1 MPIQKEQGRQ
11 WSLSAQIT
19 VTFDQDLGVDSVADT
34 TVLQEAFRLP
44 VGARVTGGEII
55 VEEVWDNDTTAT
67 IDLGN
72 TGDADRYTDTA
83 PVNLVNLGRT
93 ALDLDGLAVGSAE
106 RDVEIDPIFTG
117 TNATQGRAVI
127 RIEYTIDGK
136 ANEVQPLDV
145 DEYGSARTAV

>member
-19 VTFDQDLGVDSVADT
+19 VTFDQDLGGDTAADT
-34 TVLQEAFRLP
+34 AVLQEAFRLP
-44 VGARVTGGEII
+44 IGARVTGGEIV
-55 VEEVWDNDTTAT
+55 VEEAWDNDTTAT

-83 PVNLVNLGRT
+83 PVDLTAAART
-93 ALDLDGLAVGSAE
+93 ALDLDGLAVGSDE
-106 RDVEIDPIFTG
+106 RDVEIDPIFAG
-117 TNATQGRAVI
+117 SDATQGRAVI